1 MAFTMNMSG
10 TSTNQTPSS
19 RSKPDTQQILPA
31 KLWEFICM
39 ASIDPI
45 TVNFGCMNSR
55 PEWSGFRLWYVGGRV
70 HQMCKKLFS
79 NSTPLTK
86 CIRYHFIGETN
97 AAYSCGGL
105 NPVRGSHL
113 VQEAAPIAGDIPPWN
128 RELDGDG

>member
-19 RSKPDTQQILPA
+19 RSEPDTQQILPA
-31 KLWEFICM
+31 KLWEFIRM

-55 PEWSGFRLWYVGGRV
+55 PEWSGFRLWYFGGRV

-79 NSTPLTK
+79 ESTLSTK
-86 CIRYHFIGETN
+86 YIRCHFIGETN

-105 NPVRGSHL
+105 IPVRGSRS
-113 VQEAAPIAGDIPPWN
+113 VQEVAPIARDIST
-128 RELDGDG
+128 